1 MAAHTKP
8 SAPSLGRKV
17 FAHLILALGA
27 VVMFLP
33 FYWMITT
40 ALKTEAEAIAYPI
53 KWFPAEPQFHNFVE
67 AWQFQPLWTR
77 YFFNSFFV
85 AITTVVLEVIIAA
98 LAAYAFAKM
107 EFFGKNLLFGLFLAT
122 MMIPGEVL
130 LVPNFVTLSNLGW
143 INKYPALIIPWVV
156 SVFAIFLLRQHFF
169 QIPKELQEAAF
180 LDGAG
185 HLRFLFQIVLPLS
198 RPALA
203 TVALLK
209 FIGSWNAFLWPLL
222 VTNSPEMRTVQN
234 GLSSFMQEAG
244 AHYHLWMAAA
254 FLALLPVLGLFL
266 LLQKQFYAS
275 VARSGLKG

>member
-1 MAAHTKP
+1 MAST
-8 SAPSLGRKV
+8 SMEAPRKGSKILS
-17 FAHLILALGA
+17 HLALALGA
-27 VVMFLP
+27 VVMLLP
-33 FYWMITT
+33 FYWMLST

-53 KWFPAEPQFHNFVE
+53 KWFPSVPQVHNFLE

-98 LAAYAFAKM
+98 MAAYAFAKM
-107 EFFGKNLLFGLFLAT
+107 EFFGKNLIFGLFLAT
-122 MMIPGEVL
+122 MMVPGEVL
-130 LVPNFVTLSNLGW
+130 LVPNFITLANFGW
-143 INKYPALIIPWVV
+143 VDKYPALIVPWVV

-180 LDGAG
+180 LDGSG
-185 HLRFLFQIVLPLS
+185 HIRFLFQIVLPLS

-244 AHYHLWMAAA
+244 AHYHIWMAAA
-254 FLALLPVLGLFL
+254 TLALLPVLVIFL
-266 LLQKQFYAS
+266 ILQKQFYAS

>member
-1 MAAHTKP
+1 MASTSMKATFKGSKILSH
-8 SAPSLGRKV
+8 LG
-17 FAHLILALGA
+17 LALGSA
-27 VVMFLP
+27 VMLLP
-33 FYWMITT
+33 FFWMLST
-40 ALKTEAEAIAYPI
+40 ALKTEPEAIAYPI
-53 KWFPAEPQFHNFVE
+53 KWLPSVPQFHNFVE
-67 AWQFQPLWTR
+67 AWQFQPLWSR
-77 YFFNSFFV
+77 YFFNSFLV
-85 AITTVVLEVIIAA
+85 AIVTVILEVLIASM
-98 LAAYAFAKM
+98 AAYAFAKM
-107 EFFGKNLLFGLFLAT
+107 EFFGKNVIFGLFLAT
-122 MMIPGEVL
+122 MMVPGEVL
-130 LVPNFVTLSNLGW
+130 LVPNFITLANLGW
-143 INKYPALIIPWVV
+143 VDKYPALIVPWVV
-156 SVFAIFLLRQHFF
+156 SVFAIFLLRQHFL
-169 QIPKELQEAAF
+169 QIPNELKEAAQ

-244 AHYHLWMAAA
+244 AHYQIWMAAA
-254 FLALLPVLGLFL
+254 TLALLPVLILFL

>member
-1 MAAHTKP
+1 MASTSMRTPRVGGKIFSHIA
-8 SAPSLGRKV
+8 
-17 FAHLILALGA
+17 LALGA
-27 VVMFLP
+27 VVMLLP
-33 FYWMITT
+33 FYWMLST

-53 KWFPAEPQFHNFVE
+53 KWFPAVPQFHNFVE

-85 AITTVVLEVIIAA
+85 AIVTVVLEVIIAA
-98 LAAYAFAKM
+98 MAAYAFAKM
-107 EFFGKNLLFGLFLAT
+107 EFFGKNLIFGLFLAT
-122 MMIPGEVL
+122 MMVPGEVL
-130 LVPNFVTLSNLGW
+130 LVPNFITLAKFGW
-143 INKYPALIIPWVV
+143 VDKYPALIVPWVV

-180 LDGAG
+180 LDGSG
-185 HLRFLFQIVLPLS
+185 HIRFLFQIVIPLS

-244 AHYHLWMAAA
+244 AHYHIWMAAA
-254 FLALLPVLGLFL
+254 TLALLPVLIIFL
-266 LLQKQFYAS
+266 VLQKQFYAS

>member
-1 MAAHTKP
+1 MASTSMK
-8 SAPSLGRKV
+8 APFKGSKILS
-17 FAHLILALGA
+17 HLVLALGS
-27 VVMFLP
+27 VVMLLP
-33 FYWMITT
+33 FFWMLST
-40 ALKTEAEAIAYPI
+40 ALKTEPEAIAYPI
-53 KWFPAEPQFHNFVE
+53 KWLPSVPQFHNFVD

-85 AITTVVLEVIIAA
+85 AISTVVLEVLIAA
-98 LAAYAFAKM
+98 MAAYAFSKM
-107 EFFGKNLLFGLFLAT
+107 EFFGKNLIFGLFLAT
-122 MMIPGEVL
+122 MMVPGEVL
-130 LVPNFVTLSNLGW
+130 LVPNFITLANFGW
-143 INKYPALIIPWVV
+143 IDKYPALIVPWVV
-156 SVFAIFLLRQHFF
+156 SVFAIFLLRQHFM
-169 QIPKELQEAAF
+169 QIPHELKEAAQ

-244 AHYHLWMAAA
+244 AHYHIWMAAA
-254 FLALLPVLGLFL
+254 TLALLPVLILFL
-266 LLQKQFYAS
+266 LLQKQFYES